1 MTSSLKSALRPS
13 AANLPESGISRV
25 FRHGLGKPGLIP
37 LWAGEG
43 DLPTPPVIAD
53 RTAAALAAGETF
65 YTHQRGI
72 PDLRAA
78 IARYHERL
86 YAKPFSPDEF
96 FVTGG
101 GMQAIQLAVQMTVGA
116 GDEVLV
122 PTPAWPN
129 FRGAIETTG
138 ARAVPVRMT
147 LGRNGW
153 ELDLAKLAAA
163 ITPKTRAI
171 VINSPSNPTGWT
183 ASQAFLQSVLD
194 LARAKNLWIIA
205 DEIYGRFHFAGGM
218 APSFQL
224 IRRPDEKI
232 LFVQTFSKNW
242 AMTGWR
248 MGWLQAPTDLGQ
260 TIENLIQYNS
270 SGVAQFMQR
279 GGIAALE
286 DGETFA
292 VEMIERARIGRAVV
306 SEALSR
312 HNNVRYS
319 APDGAFY
326 AFFAVD
332 GITDSLDAALRLVDE
347 ANIGLAPGSVWR
359 WRRGLFP
366 HLLPPLA
373 RPAARGH
380 AAPLDL
386 ALEEHSTEGLI

>member
-1 MTSSLKSALRPS
+1 MPSPLHQALRPS

-25 FRHGLGKPGLIP
+25 FRHGLGRPGLIP

-43 DLPTPPVIAD
+43 DLPTPPVIAN
-53 RTAAALAAGETF
+53 RTVEALTRGETF

-78 IARYHERL
+78 LARYHERL
-86 YAKPFSPDEF
+86 YAKSFSPDEF

-138 ARAVPVRMT
+138 ARAVAVRMT

-153 ELDLAKLAAA
+153 ELDIDALASA
-163 ITPKTRAI
+163 ITAKTRAI
-171 VINSPSNPTGWT
+171 VVNSPSNPTGWT
-183 ASQAFLQSVLD
+183 ASQGFLSDVLD

-218 APSFQL
+218 APSFQT
-224 IRRPDEKI
+224 IRRADDRI

-248 MGWLQAPTDLGQ
+248 MGWLQAPADLGQ

-286 DGETFA
+286 DGESFA
-292 VEMIERARIGRAVV
+292 LEMIERARVGRAVV

-312 HNNVRYS
+312 HNNVRFS
-319 APDGAFY
+319 APEGAFY

-347 ANIGLAPGSVWR
+347 ANIGLAPGTAFGDGGEDCFRICFLRSPDQLR
-359 WRRGLFP
+359 EAMQRL
-366 HLLPPLA
+366 
-373 RPAARGH
+373 
-380 AAPLDL
+380 
-386 ALEEHSTEGLI
+386 STWLTANTSSKA